1 MNKKLFCLYSIL
13 CIGFFLGAWASKT
26 YLASD
31 QYRALRM
38 ANLFERMCLQEFD
51 WQAEKQRPPF
61 FSLQSLKSNNDI
73 FLDGSEEWTDKRSKT
88 LIHRSLTG
96 RCSVSVTEPFEANST
111 QVSMLMEHL
120 ETVKDRFYPNL
131 VRDPGMD
138 GTAPYAIGW
147 FNGARNT
154 SQRWGIFLFGA
165 SVGDDKFAVVL
176 GYRAPPE
183 KRN

>member
-1 MNKKLFCLYSIL
+1 MNKKLFYLCSIL

-38 ANLFERMCLQEFD
+38 ANLFERMCLKEFD

-61 FSLQSLKSNNDI
+61 FSLQSLKSNSDI
-73 FLDGSEEWTDKRSKT
+73 MLDGSEEWTDQRSKT
-88 LIHRSLTG
+88 HIKKSETG
-96 RCSVSVTEPFEANST
+96 RCSISVTEPFEANST

-120 ETVKDRFYPNL
+120 KTVKDRTYPNL

-147 FNGARNT
+147 FNGARHT
-154 SQRWGIFLFGA
+154 PQRWGIFLFGPTI
-165 SVGDDKFAVVL
+165 GDDKFAVVL
-176 GYRAPPE
+176 GYRPPPE